1 MQLVLS
7 WASWASVADPAVGGL
22 GGPPPIDQKLGL
34 VMAARSSL
42 PETRGQIF
50 I

>member
-1 MQLVLS
+1 MQLVWS

-22 GGPPPIDQKLGL
+22 GGPPIDQKLGL